1 MLFGQIS
8 SAKPLPSVAIKINR
22 WKKTIKLSRCQN
34 GSKFKNEQKSLIK
47 MPLKLKDDWS
57 FLSAIRSRHRK
68 ALATTSSVKKNII
81 YGNKKVILSKNI
93 YDTLRDNAVVK
104 WSSKHEMIHE
114 TSKDK

>member
-57 FLSAIRSRHRK
+57 FSSAIRSRHRK
-68 ALATTSSVKKNII
+68 APATTNSVKKNII
-81 YGNKKVILSKNI
+81 YGNKKVILSKKM
-93 YDTLRDNAVVK
+93 Y
-104 WSSKHEMIHE
+104 MIH
-114 TSKDK
+114 